1 MGSGCYYTHTCNK
14 ERAAWIDLP
23 PSQDANEDFEENDY
37 PDYVREDLENLLT
50 GNGYEKAYS
59 EPCDFYN
66 GLFDI
71 FLESTYYGDGIVI
84 RIEPRHDEWSHKGR
98 YQLALANHHRTER
111 KILKL
116 ISKSGYKLRIATSG
130 YTATDLTF

>member
-1 MGSGCYYTHTCNK
+1 MGAGCYYTHSETK
-14 ERAAWIDLP
+14 TRAAWIDLQ
-23 PSQDANEDFEENDY
+23 PSQDANEDFEGNDY
-37 PDYVREDLENLLT
+37 FDYVREDLENLLT

-59 EPCDFYN
+59 EKCDFYN

-84 RIEPRHDEWSHKGR
+84 RIEPRHDEWNHGKR
-98 YQLALANHHRTER
+98 YSLALANHHRTER

-116 ISKSGYKLRIATSG
+116 IFESGYKLRIATSG
-130 YTATDLTF
+130 YTAEDLTF